1 MATNNI
7 NSRIRNISTSIA
19 SSVAKKETKKIRV
32 ANRYANI
39 ERGAWLLASI
49 AAGAL
54 AGIAVNRFS
63 EYCGRKI
70 MEVPDE
76 FEIVEDPEMEN
87 LWSPT
92 HQKTICLPLVDLDC
106 FFI

>member
-1 MATNNI
+1 MTTNNI
-7 NSRIRNISTSIA
+7 NNRIRSIA
-19 SSVAKKETKKIRV
+19 ASIATNVAKKEAKKETKKIRV

-54 AGIAVNRFS
+54 AGIAVNKFA
-63 EYCGRKI
+63 EFCGKKI

-76 FEIVEDPEMEN
+76 FEIIEDPEMEN
-87 LWSPT
+87 L
-92 HQKTICLPLVDLDC
+92 
-106 FFI
+106 

>member
-1 MATNNI
+1 MTTNNI
-7 NSRIRNISTSIA
+7 NSRIRHISASIA

-54 AGIAVNRFS
+54 AGIAVNKFAA
-63 EYCGRKI
+63 YCGEKI
-70 MEVPDE
+70 AAVPDE
-76 FEIVEDPEMEN
+76 FEIIEDPEMEN
-87 LWSPT
+87 L
-92 HQKTICLPLVDLDC
+92 
-106 FFI
+106 